1 MEENLQYTTPLSVQD
16 EHAVVHQT
24 IRIADCWLL
33 IGLNQQ
39 SPIDNQQ
46 FHFARGSA
54 FRAGS
59 MAS

>member
-1 MEENLQYTTPLSVQD
+1 VETNPLEGLVPIRQL
-16 EHAVVHQT
+16 AVVHQT

-59 MAS
+59 VAS